1 VLLFRAVQ
9 ELLGNVREYAQAT
22 QVKVTLDMDDS
33 QVRATVED
41 NGKGFRPEALQ
52 PKDGEG
58 RGLLTLRDRVGQ
70 AGGSI
75 EFDAEPGRGSRIVV
89 VVPTHT

>member
-1 VLLFRAVQ
+1 M
-9 ELLGNVREYAQAT
+9 REYAQAT
-22 QVKVTLDMDDS
+22 QVKVTIDMDEA

-41 NGKGFRPEALQ
+41 NGRGFNPETLQ

-58 RGLLTLRDRVGQ
+58 RGLLTLRDRILQ

-75 EFDAEPGRGSRIVV
+75 EFDSDGGKGSRIVV
-89 VVPTHT
+89 LVPTRS